1 MKQHNTF
8 CHNTTNFQITHYE
21 HYTYICVR
29 ARERERESIYI
40 SLQYMY
46 IYLRVGKNLRKETG
60 GMEKEKDKSKI
71 GGMRKGRRDIDF
83 PGGHVG
89 P

>member
-1 MKQHNTF
+1 MNIIHILAF
-8 CHNTTNFQITHYE
+8 
-21 HYTYICVR
+21 
-29 ARERERESIYI
+29 APERDYI

-71 GGMRKGRRDIDF
+71 G
-83 PGGHVG
+83 
-89 P
+89 